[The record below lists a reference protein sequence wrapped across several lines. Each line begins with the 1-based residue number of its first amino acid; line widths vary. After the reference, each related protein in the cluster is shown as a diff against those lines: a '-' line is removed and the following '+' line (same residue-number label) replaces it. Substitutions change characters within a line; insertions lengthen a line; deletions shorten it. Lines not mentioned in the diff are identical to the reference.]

1 MAAPELTFSITGNK
15 ISAVSGFDS
24 ITVTFSSDIAYT
36 AFECR
41 ATKSGEDWGRGKGA
55 LIASFSQTPA
65 GTQRTFE
72 VYDDFLLSGDGEYR
86 ISLFAQGADG
96 SWNIS
101 THAPAGGATD
111 GKFHIPLTQQEFL
124 LAPLREG
131 RPSPIF

>member
-24 ITVTFSSDIAYT
+24 ITVAFSSDIAYKS
-36 AFECR
+36 FECR

-65 GTQRTFE
+65 GTERTFD

-86 ISLFAQGADG
+86 ISLFAQAMDG
-96 SWNIS
+96 SWNDNYGFIPADS
-101 THAPAGGATD
+101 TAGLGTAD
-111 GKFHIPLTQQEFL
+111 GLRFL
-124 LAPLREG
+124 CMKE
-131 RPSPIF
+131 

>member
-72 VYDDFLLSGDGEYR
+72 VYDDFLLSGDGNTAFR
-86 ISLFAQGADG
+86 CSRKARTA
-96 SWNIS
+96 
-101 THAPAGGATD
+101 AGTTITD
-111 GKFHIPLTQQEFL
+111 LSRWES
-124 LAPLREG
+124 R
-131 RPSPIF
+131 RR

>member
-1 MAAPELTFSITGNK
+1 MAAPQLTFSITGNK

-24 ITVTFSSDIAYT
+24 ITISFSSDIAYT

-65 GTQRTFE
+65 DTQRTFE

-96 SWNIS
+96 SWNDNY
-101 THAPAGGATD
+101 G
-111 GKFHIPLTQQEFL
+111 FIPLGESQALKTADGEDFL
-124 LAPLREG
+124 CMKE
-131 RPSPIF
+131 

>member
-55 LIASFSQTPA
+55 FD
-65 GTQRTFE
+65 R
-72 VYDDFLLSGDGEYR
+72 VLLPDPGG
-86 ISLFAQGADG
+86 
-96 SWNIS
+96 
-101 THAPAGGATD
+101 HAA
-111 GKFHIPLTQQEFL
+111 HL
-124 LAPLREG
+124 
-131 RPSPIF
+131 

>member
-65 GTQRTFE
+65 GTQRTLRYTTIPAFRRRRIQNFAVRAKRGRQLE
-72 VYDDFLLSGDGEYR
+72 RQLRIYPAWAVADDENG
-86 ISLFAQGADG
+86 
-96 SWNIS
+96 
-101 THAPAGGATD
+101 
-111 GKFHIPLTQQEFL
+111 
-124 LAPLREG
+124 
-131 RPSPIF
+131 